1 MRIINIYRKFR
12 KMFFRNKPLAD
23 KLREKGMKVGKN
35 VDILNSNIDM
45 LIPQL
50 ISIGDNVT
58 ITGAILLTHDASTK
72 KILGFTKFGSI
83 TIGNDVFI
91 GVNSIILPDTKI
103 GDKVIIGSGCV
114 VAKDIPS
121 NSVVV
126 GNPAKV
132 ICTYDE
138 YVKKMRQKIDNEICV
153 DKYTSDILKEEML
166 IEKVKDAKRGF
177 YL

>member
-1 MRIINIYRKFR
+1 MPESNSGAFTPYIVQI
-12 KMFFRNKPLAD
+12 
-23 KLREKGMKVGKN
+23 KLHR
-35 VDILNSNIDM
+35 S
-45 LIPQL
+45 
-50 ISIGDNVT
+50 T
-58 ITGAILLTHDASTK
+58 STK
-72 KILGFTKFGSI
+72 KIFGFTKFGSI

-91 GVNSIILPDTKI
+91 GVNSIILPDSNI

-132 ICTYDE
+132 ICTYDD
-138 YVKKMRQKIDNEICV
+138 YVKKMQQKIENEICIN
-153 DKYTSDILKEEML
+153 KYTSDILKEEML
-166 IEKVKDAKRGF
+166 IEKVKEEKRSF